1 MSSKSEAR
9 RAVNSKGL
17 KINNVLIEDE
27 KKIIDLNNFKNK
39 VLKLSYGKK
48 RHYLIRII

>member
-27 KKIIDLNNFKNK
+27 KKIIDLKPRSNFLFSKENQ
-39 VLKLSYGKK
+39 
-48 RHYLIRII
+48 